1 MSAAAVKPLLAAGL
15 AFAAFESAAQ
25 TAPALK
31 LSMELGVEGRA
42 FLDDAAYPEQD
53 GSGLSVSLEPEL
65 DYAVPRGKLR
75 FVPFG
80 RWDQRDRERS
90 HVDVRELSL
99 RQRYGDVDL
108 LAGIGRVFWG
118 VTESVH
124 LVDIVNQTDLV
135 ENPDGE
141 DKLGQP
147 LLNLSWT
154 TKAGVFSGFVL
165 PYFRERLLPGE
176 RGRLRAPIPYDRG
189 EARYESGAEEEHVD
203 AALRW
208 SLSRGA
214 LDLGVSHFSGTAREP
229 RFEQTPQ
236 GASFVLTPV
245 YDQIEQ
251 TGVDV
256 NLVRGGWV
264 WKLEAIHQGN
274 RVEDFQS
281 TAGGFEY
288 TFASVRG
295 SAWDVGALAEV
306 LWDSRGEDSPSPF
319 QKDLFLGTRL
329 AANDVAS
336 TELLAGVIVDLER
349 DGLFGNLEA
358 SRRIGAAG
366 KLTVEL
372 RLFGRT
378 ATADP
383 LAVFGQDD
391 YAQVEYVHYF

>member
-1 MSAAAVKPLLAAGL
+1 MKHLLAASL
-15 AFAAFESAAQ
+15 ALASFESAAQ
-25 TAPALK
+25 GGAPALK

-42 FLDDAAYPEQD
+42 FLNDEAYPEQD
-53 GSGLSVSLEPEL
+53 GSGLSVSLEPEI

-80 RWDQRDRERS
+80 RWDQRDEERT
-90 HVDVRELSL
+90 HADVRELSL
-99 RQRYGDVDL
+99 RQRYGNLDML
-108 LAGIGRVFWG
+108 LGVGRVFWG

-147 LLNLSWT
+147 ILNLAWT

-165 PYFRERLLPGE
+165 PYFRERALPGE

-189 EARYESGAEEEHVD
+189 DAIYESGAEERHVD
-203 AALRW
+203 SALRW

-214 LDLGVSHFSGTAREP
+214 LDIGVSHFSGTAREP
-229 RFEQTPQ
+229 RFEPTLD
-236 GASFVLTPV
+236 GAAPVLTPV

-251 TGVDV
+251 TGLDLNV
-256 NLVRGGWV
+256 VRGGWV
-264 WKLEAIHQGN
+264 YKLEAVHQHS
-274 RVEDFQS
+274 RAEDYAS
-281 TAGGFEY
+281 AAGGFEY

-295 SAWDVGALAEV
+295 GTWDVGALSEL

-349 DGLFGNLEA
+349 EGLFGNLEA
-358 SRRIGAAG
+358 SRRIGTAG

-372 RLFGRT
+372 RLFQRT
-378 ATADP
+378 DAADP
-383 LAVFGQDD
+383 LAVFRRDD
-391 YAQVEYVHYF
+391 YCQVEYVHYF

>member
-1 MSAAAVKPLLAAGL
+1 MKQLLAAGL
-15 AFAAFESAAQ
+15 ALATFESVAQ
-25 TAPALK
+25 TAPPLK
-31 LSMELGVEGRA
+31 LSMELGIEGRA
-42 FLDDAAYPEQD
+42 FLEDEAYPEQD
-53 GSGLSVSLEPEL
+53 GTGFSISMEPEL

-90 HVDVRELSL
+90 HADVRELSL
-99 RQRYGDVDL
+99 RQRYGNFDL
-108 LAGIGRVFWG
+108 LAGVGRVFWG

-147 LLNLSWT
+147 LVNLAWT

-165 PYFRERLLPGE
+165 PYFRERRLPGE
-176 RGRLRAPIPYDRG
+176 RGRLRAPLVYDRG
-189 EARYESGAEEEHVD
+189 DAIYESGAEEKHVD
-203 AALRW
+203 GALRW

-214 LDLGVSHFSGTAREP
+214 LDIGVSHFSGTAREP
-229 RFEQTPQ
+229 RFETTLQGETP
-236 GASFVLTPV
+236 VLTPV

-264 WKLEAIHQGN
+264 WKLEAIHQDN
-274 RVEDFQS
+274 RVEDFES
-281 TAGGFEY
+281 AAGGFEY

-295 SAWDVGALAEV
+295 SAWDVGALGEI
-306 LWDSRGEDSPSPF
+306 LWDSRGRDSPSPF

-336 TELLAGVIVDLER
+336 TELLAGVIVDLQR

-372 RLFGRT
+372 RLFGKT
-378 ATADP
+378 DAADP
-383 LAVFGQDD
+383 LAVFRQDD
-391 YAQVEYVHYF
+391 YVQVEYVHYF